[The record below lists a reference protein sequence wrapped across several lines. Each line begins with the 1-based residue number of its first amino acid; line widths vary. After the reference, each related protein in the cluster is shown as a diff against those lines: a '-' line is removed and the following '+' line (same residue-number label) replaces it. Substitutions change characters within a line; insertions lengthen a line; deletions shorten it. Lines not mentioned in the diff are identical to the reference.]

1 MSNDIKQRILAGAL
15 KQYEESRARMA
26 AEKAERLALIAAA
39 KKKKDDGDSDQSQGI
54 APKADTEHAAPAA
67 VVEQPALQLQPNPG
81 QRRAIRLQQQRDIT
95 D

>member
-39 KKKKDDGDSDQSQGI
+39 KKKKGDGDSEQSQGI
-54 APKADTEHAAPAA
+54 TSKAGSEYAEPVAA
-67 VVEQPALQLQPNPG
+67 VAQPTPQPPNPG